1 MPPKD
6 LPLRFMSRFKDSQI
20 LVVQGYQR
28 HDLNADEN
36 WITKGV
42 RVWTSL
48 YNMVELNGQQ
58 KMGLFSPLKG
68 CVFMIRSEVVKKN

>member
-1 MPPKD
+1 
-6 LPLRFMSRFKDSQI
+6 MSRFKDSQI

>member
-6 LPLRFMSRFKDSQI
+6 LPFRFMSRFKDSQI